1 MKKAVAI
8 AMAFFLEDVNL
19 GILRPCRR
27 GDYPMRVGK
36 LLCGKIIEKAGI
48 VQRISENAFV
58 SEILEKWRMPRM
70 KILKNIL

>member
-19 GILRPCRR
+19 GILSPCRR

-36 LLCGKIIEKAGI
+36 LLCGKINGELRVRKS
-48 VQRISENAFV
+48 RNC
-58 SEILEKWRMPRM
+58 P
-70 KILKNIL
+70 KNTRKRLYK